1 MKTNILSFLLGICIM
16 LLISA
21 TAQTTG
27 LFTVKPAK
35 PVHSVVIAQ
44 QLPYSAVKSIQFY
57 TKQGYVVDKLLYVY
71 NDGGYTVAVLN
82 KY

>member
-27 LFTVKPAK
+27 LFTVKPAMPK
-35 PVHSVVIAQ
+35 LTYAYAARDNAEAVQVV
-44 QLPYSAVKSIQFY
+44 LKYS
-57 TKQGYVVDKLLYVY
+57 KQGYVLHKLEY
-71 NDGGYTVAVLN
+71 NSNGNSIIVMY

>member
-16 LLISA
+16 LLSSA

-27 LFTVKPAK
+27 LFEFKIAK
-35 PVHSVVIAQ
+35 PKQVSTYNGTSPEEYVIKM
-44 QLPYSAVKSIQFY
+44 S
-57 TKQGYVVDKLLYVY
+57 KQGYVVATSANAGSSSVFVTMY
-71 NDGGYTVAVLN
+71 